1 MGAAD
6 VGCIFLP
13 SRASALGDARRFV
26 DQVAARAGFADPA
39 REEISLA
46 VTEAVSNAIRHGS
59 PAGEADQVELSAE
72 WQPPRLVVTVRDH
85 GSPFSPPAPSLPDPA
100 TFAEHGRGL
109 FLMHHLMDEIQFETN
124 GGTVVRMT
132 RTLPA

>member
-6 VGCIFLP
+6 VGRIFLP

-26 DQVAARAGFADPA
+26 DQVAARAGFSGPA

-59 PAGEADQVELSAE
+59 PAGEADQVELGVE
-72 WQPPRLVVTVRDH
+72 WQAPRLVVTVRDH
-85 GSPFSPPAPSLPDPA
+85 GPPFSPPLPSLPDPA

-109 FLMHHLMDEIQFETN
+109 FLMHHLMDEIQFEAD
-124 GGTVVRMT
+124 GGTVVRMIKK
-132 RTLPA
+132 LSS